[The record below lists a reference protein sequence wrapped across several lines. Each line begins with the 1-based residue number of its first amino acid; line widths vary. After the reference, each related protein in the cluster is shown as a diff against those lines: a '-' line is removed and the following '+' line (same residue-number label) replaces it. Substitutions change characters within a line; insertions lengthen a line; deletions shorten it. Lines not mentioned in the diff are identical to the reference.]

1 MNWTLFLSRIAWIA
15 NACFIASLLIMYGNQ
30 TIIPE
35 SIQSTL
41 VILGWLVAPLLNLTI
56 LIIRFVF
63 RDPPKPILLARY
75 YPVYLL
81 FLIAQLL
88 YITKTV

>member
-15 NACFIASLLIMYGNQ
+15 NTCFLACLWIMYGKQ

-41 VILGWLVAPLLNLTI
+41 VVLGWMVAPLLNFSM
-56 LIIRFVF
+56 LIIRFVY
-63 RDPPKPILLARY
+63 RNPPKPILLARY

-81 FLIAQLL
+81 FLLIQLL
-88 YITKTV
+88 YIFKIV

>member
-15 NACFIASLLIMYGNQ
+15 NACFIASILIMYGNQ

>member
-1 MNWTLFLSRIAWIA
+1 
-15 NACFIASLLIMYGNQ
+15 MYGNQ
-30 TIIPE
+30 TILPE
-35 SIQSTL
+35 SIQGTL
-41 VILGWLVAPLLNLTI
+41 VILGWIVAPLLNLTI

-81 FLIAQLL
+81 FLIVQLL
-88 YITKTV
+88 YITKIV

>member
-1 MNWTLFLSRIAWIA
+1 
-15 NACFIASLLIMYGNQ
+15 
-30 TIIPE
+30 
-35 SIQSTL
+35 L

-88 YITKTV
+88 YITKIV

>member
-15 NACFIASLLIMYGNQ
+15 NACFMASLCIMYGKQ

-41 VILGWLVAPLLNLTI
+41 VVLGWMVAPLLNVTI

-63 RDPPKPILLARY
+63 RNPPKPILLARY
-75 YPVYLL
+75 YPVYLV
-81 FLIAQLL
+81 FLIVQLL
-88 YITKTV
+88 YITKIV